1 MSVFSQLWE
10 LEDYR
15 RNDSHLDREL
25 ADRLPLMTNVSALRN
40 HCGRR
45 CTEGWRNLCRR
56 VFDRFQQ
63 LCQEEKSVFEDQG
76 YMATKTFS
84 PMEFIGVG
92 CLIRLNRKKSNNQ
105 LRTKITE
112 LRALLRAEN
121 DAIRKNKANW
131 ASVRRYLFPVAFSS
145 THEAQDEVDESGD
158 PSVPPEETMAR
169 RPGSQNDDLTA
180 SLANECVREIPQKND
195 VPNATASTEQLDG
208 PPDTSWR
215 PNFYP
220 GIFPPDRIPQTSQIR
235 REIITI
241 RVPELASSQKRPA
254 DDVDPSSSVG
264 PRAKKPRTD
273 TGNE

>member
-1 MSVFSQLWE
+1 MSLFSQLWE

-15 RNDSHLDREL
+15 KNDSHLDREL
-25 ADRLPLMTNVSALRN
+25 ANRLPLRTNVSALRN

-76 YMATKTFS
+76 YKTTKTFS
-84 PMEFIGVG
+84 PLEFIGVG
-92 CLIRLNRKKSNNQ
+92 CLIRLNRKKSNDQ

-158 PSVPPEETMAR
+158 PSVPLAETMAR
-169 RPGSQNDDLTA
+169 RLGSQNDDLTS
-180 SLANECVREIPQKND
+180 SLAND
-195 VPNATASTEQLDG
+195 VPNKTASTEQLGG
-208 PPDTSWR
+208 PPDISR

-220 GIFPPDRIPQTSQIR
+220 GIFPPDRIPQASQIR

-241 RVPELASSQKRPA
+241 REPKPASSQKRPA
-254 DDVDPSSSVG
+254 DDLDPSSSVG

-273 TGNE
+273 TEDE